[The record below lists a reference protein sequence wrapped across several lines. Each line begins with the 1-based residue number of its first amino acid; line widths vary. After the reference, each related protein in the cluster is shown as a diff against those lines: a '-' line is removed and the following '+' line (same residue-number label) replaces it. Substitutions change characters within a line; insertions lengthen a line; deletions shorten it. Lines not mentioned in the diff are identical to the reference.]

1 MKLATYLPA
10 SGNGAPRIG
19 AVDTASASILDLQA
33 AWQREHH
40 GEHPAFASMLALIEA
55 GEAGLRAARET
66 EAHAGIGQRTPLGSV
81 RLLAPIPL
89 PPQIRDCNNFE
100 EHMRNARLGMTRMK
114 ARIAGQPEPAPGSVD
129 LTPHPVN
136 FAHIVFYISNRFTVV
151 GPDADIE
158 WPSYADYFD
167 YEGEFAAIIGKPGRD
182 IPAGRADEHI
192 FGYTV
197 FNDFSARD
205 KQAEEMEGRMGPTKG
220 KSFDT
225 GNAMGPWI
233 VTRDEIP
240 DCRAMAIQVRVNGER
255 RAAATTAGMIHS
267 VGQMIAYISQHETL
281 HCGEVIGSGT
291 VGGCCGLETGR
302 FLEDG
307 DVVEIDIDRI
317 GVLRNRVRRQ
327 LPAPELRTEDNRQR
341 SSID

>member
-10 SGNGAPRIG
+10 SGASTPVIG
-19 AVDTASASILDLQA
+19 TVDTATRSVLDLQA
-33 AWQREHH
+33 AWRRRH
-40 GEHPAFASMLALIEA
+40 GGGNPMFSSMLALIEA
-55 GEAGLRAARET
+55 GETGLQAAREMD
-66 EAHAGIGQRTPLGSV
+66 ADADAGQRASLDSV
-81 RLLAPIPL
+81 RLLAPLPV

-100 EHMRNARLGMTRMK
+100 AHMRNARFGMARMK
-114 ARIAGQPEPAPGSVD
+114 ARIAGRPEPAPNSID

-136 FAHIVFYISNRFTVV
+136 FAHIVFYISNRFSVV

-167 YEGEFAAIIGKPGRD
+167 YEGEFAAIIGRSGRD
-182 IPAGRADEHI
+182 IPADQADAHI

-225 GNAMGPWI
+225 GNALGPWI

-240 DCRAMAIQVRVNGER
+240 DCRAMTVTVRVNGEQ
-255 RAAATTAGMIHS
+255 RASATTAGMIH
-267 VGQMIAYISQHETL
+267 GFDRMIAYISRHETL
-281 HCGEVIGSGT
+281 HCGEIIGSGT
-291 VGGCCGLETGR
+291 VGGCCGLEIGR

-307 DVVEIDIDRI
+307 DVVEIDFDQI

-327 LPAPELRTEDNRQR
+327 SDAAR
-341 SSID
+341 